1 MDWEVSNGSIWCIW
15 KYKWKNKR
23 TNSFLLDIQNDILK
37 NVSSRV
43 VIPLVISKE
52 AINFLNPQFII
63 NEIDVILSTAE
74 LASISTEKFGNKVCS
89 LKDKREEI
97 IGAVDFLVTGF

>member
-1 MDWEVSNGSIWCIW
+1 MAQFDVYENINE
-15 KYKWKNKR
+15 KTNKQIP
-23 TNSFLLDIQNDILK
+23 FLLDIQNDILK
-37 NVSSRV
+37 NLSSRV

-74 LASISTEKFGNKVCS
+74 LASISTENFGNKVCS
-89 LKDKREEI
+89 LKHKREEI

>member
-1 MDWEVSNGSIWCIW
+1 MAQFDVYENINE
-15 KYKWKNKR
+15 KTNKQIP
-23 TNSFLLDIQNDILK
+23 FLLDIQNDILK
-37 NVSSRV
+37 NLSSRV

-74 LASISTEKFGNKVCS
+74 LASISMEILGNKVCS
-89 LKDKREEI
+89 LKDEREEI

>member
-1 MDWEVSNGSIWCIW
+1 MSQFDVYEN
-15 KYKWKNKR
+15 
-23 TNSFLLDIQNDILK
+23 TNEKTKSTIPYLLDIQNEILK
-37 NVSSRV
+37 NLSSRV

-52 AINFLNPQFII
+52 AINFLNPKFVI

-74 LASISTEKFGNKVCS
+74 LASISIEILGNKVCS

>member
-1 MDWEVSNGSIWCIW
+1 MYENTNEKTKSNIP
-15 KYKWKNKR
+15 Y
-23 TNSFLLDIQNDILK
+23 LLDIQNDILK
-37 NVSSRV
+37 NLSSRV

-52 AINFLNPQFII
+52 AINFLNPKFVI

-74 LASISTEKFGNKVCS
+74 LASIPIENLGNKICS

>member
-1 MDWEVSNGSIWCIW
+1 MAQFDVYENINE
-15 KYKWKNKR
+15 KTNKQIP
-23 TNSFLLDIQNDILK
+23 FLLDIQNDILK
-37 NVSSRV
+37 NLSSRV
-43 VIPLVISKE
+43 VIPLIISKE

-74 LASISTEKFGNKVCS
+74 LASIPMEILGNKVCS

>member
-1 MDWEVSNGSIWCIW
+1 MAQFDVYENINE
-15 KYKWKNKR
+15 KTNKQIP
-23 TNSFLLDIQNDILK
+23 FLLDIQNDILK
-37 NVSSRV
+37 NLSSRV

-74 LASISTEKFGNKVCS
+74 LASISTENFGNKVCS
-89 LKDKREEI
+89 LKHKREEI
-97 IGAVDFLVTGF
+97 IGAVDFFVTGF

>member
-1 MDWEVSNGSIWCIW
+1 MAQFDVYENINEKTKEQIP
-15 KYKWKNKR
+15 
-23 TNSFLLDIQNDILK
+23 FLLDIQNDILK

-74 LASISTEKFGNKVCS
+74 LASIPMEILGNKVCS

>member
-1 MDWEVSNGSIWCIW
+1 MAQFDVYENLNEKTKDYVP
-15 KYKWKNKR
+15 Y
-23 TNSFLLDIQNDILK
+23 LLDIQNDILK
-37 NVSSRV
+37 NLSSRV

-74 LASISTEKFGNKVCS
+74 LASIPMEILGNKVCS
-89 LKDKREEI
+89 LKDRREEI
-97 IGAVDFLVTGF
+97 ICAVDFLVTGF

>member
-1 MDWEVSNGSIWCIW
+1 MAQFDVYENTNEKTKSNIP
-15 KYKWKNKR
+15 Y
-23 TNSFLLDIQNDILK
+23 LLDIQNDILK
-37 NVSSRV
+37 NLSSRV

-52 AINFLNPQFII
+52 AINFLNPKFVI

-74 LASISTEKFGNKVCS
+74 LASIPIENLGNKICS

-97 IGAVDFLVTGF
+97 IGAVDFLVMGF

>member
-1 MDWEVSNGSIWCIW
+1 MAQFDVYENINEKTKEQIP
-15 KYKWKNKR
+15 
-23 TNSFLLDIQNDILK
+23 FLLDIQNDILK

-43 VIPLVISKE
+43 VIPLIISKE

-74 LASISTEKFGNKVCS
+74 LASISTENFGNKVCS

>member
-1 MDWEVSNGSIWCIW
+1 MAQFDVYENINEKTKEQIP
-15 KYKWKNKR
+15 
-23 TNSFLLDIQNDILK
+23 FLLDIQNDILK

-43 VIPLVISKE
+43 VIPLIISKE
-52 AINFLNPQFII
+52 AIDFLNPQFII

-74 LASISTEKFGNKVCS
+74 LASIPMEILGNKVCS